1 MARLEGS
8 HCSMRRAK
16 AMKRDFS
23 ASGISMEA
31 REEANVRVCGIRAG
45 CLNVPEKRLT
55 KTLKNPGVRGLRT
68 QLLPSA

>member
-8 HCSMRRAK
+8 HCSIRRAK

-31 REEANVRVCGIRAG
+31 REDVNVRVCGIRAG
-45 CLNVPEKRLT
+45 CLNVPVKMLT
-55 KTLKNPGVRGLRT
+55 KALKNPRVRGLRT